1 MCPQIPMRASI
12 TTSIS
17 IWSGVLMIILVTGG
31 AIAILF
37 TDAFSDRLYG
47 TKRIFFVVML
57 LAYGVYRVF
66 RIRQML
72 KSDRRRNADE
82 G

>member
-1 MCPQIPMRASI
+1 M
-12 TTSIS
+12 
-17 IWSGVLMIILVTGG
+17 MIFLVTGG

-57 LAYGVYRVF
+57 LAYGIYRVF

-72 KSDRRRNADE
+72 RADKRRNAE
-82 G
+82 QS

>member
-1 MCPQIPMRASI
+1 M
-12 TTSIS
+12 
-17 IWSGVLMIILVTGG
+17 MILLVTAGSV
-31 AIAILF
+31 AILF

-47 TKRIFFVVML
+47 PKRIFFVIML

-72 KSDRRRNADE
+72 TAEKRRNAE
-82 G
+82 ES